1 MATRPRSINGS
12 VWWVRLYRLAFALLT
27 FVAAFVQLR
36 DSTNVANFF
45 SFFTIQSNLI
55 GAAVLLVAACLVPR
69 ETRTWSLIRG
79 AAAIYLVLTG
89 VIYNTLLVDLAE
101 ELQTTIPWV
110 DDVLHKIIPIVMLI
124 DLLLVPLAHRIRWR
138 EATVW
143 AIYPLAYFA
152 YSLIRGPIV
161 DWYPYPFLD
170 PREDGGYLG
179 VAGFSVV
186 VLLAFLA
193 CIWVITEVNAWR
205 LRQVERE

>member
-1 MATRPRSINGS
+1 MAIQSRAINDS
-12 VWWVRLYRLAFALLT
+12 TWWVRLYRLAFALLT
-27 FVAAFVQLR
+27 FVAAVVQLR
-36 DSTNVANFF
+36 DSANVANFF

-55 GAAVLLVAACLVPR
+55 GAAVLLVAACLVPS

-79 AAAIYLVLTG
+79 GAAIYLVLTG
-89 VIYNTLLVDLAE
+89 VIYNTLLVDITE

-110 DDVLHKIIPIVMLI
+110 NDVLHKIMPIVMLI

-143 AIYPLAYFA
+143 ALYPLAYFA

-170 PREDGGYLG
+170 PREDGGYLQ

-186 VLLAFLA
+186 VLLGFLA

-205 LRQVERE
+205 LRQVEHE